1 VAARRFV
8 SEVGDRM
15 RRVRGVRDVAMMSFP
30 PFLGSAS
37 IAEIR
42 VPGRPAPA
50 KPFNA
55 FQNLVSEN
63 YFDVMRIPM
72 RSGRSFTTRDNDGS
86 DPVAIVNETAAS
98 RWWPGETPIGRSV
111 VVSRGRTETS
121 VTVVGVSRDGR
132 LMGQDTK
139 VRPEIYLPMSQGNP
153 RFVTFIAHTSVD
165 PPLLARELQRAVWSV
180 APRLPIETTT
190 DLASIASESLRTTRF
205 FSVAM
210 SSFATVAVG
219 LSGLGIYGLLAFAV
233 ARRRREI
240 GIRIALGAPAT
251 AVGGS
256 VLRRALV
263 LGIAG
268 VASGIVLA
276 RWLSRY
282 LESLLLEVG
291 ATDATVFTATA
302 IGVLFVALL
311 AACAPV
317 VQAVR
322 VDPIKSLRV

>member
-1 VAARRFV
+1 
-8 SEVGDRM
+8 
-15 RRVRGVRDVAMMSFP
+15 
-30 PFLGSAS
+30 
-37 IAEIR
+37 
-42 VPGRPAPA
+42 
-50 KPFNA
+50 
-55 FQNLVSEN
+55 
-63 YFDVMRIPM
+63 
-72 RSGRSFTTRDNDGS
+72 
-86 DPVAIVNETAAS
+86 
-98 RWWPGETPIGRSV
+98 
-111 VVSRGRTETS
+111 
-121 VTVVGVSRDGR
+121 
-132 LMGQDTK
+132 
-139 VRPEIYLPMSQGNP
+139 VRPEIYLPVAQGNP

-240 GIRIALGAPAT
+240 GIRIALGAPAR

-263 LGIAG
+263 LGVAG
-268 VASGIVLA
+268 VAIGIILA